1 MGPSIPR
8 TKKEREIQPRSLAFL
23 HSLGRVIN
31 QIHHFFANYPHVPAH
46 HRNLTVE
53 EEFPYPPPYS
63 NFPLFCGSLAFP
75 LLANTTISAPS
86 LFSPDSGILH
96 SAPLLGPKK
105 LRTRPTGSY
114 IPSQQL
120 FTDSDSEPPPSPTY
134 PHLSSPLLMLLG
146 APLSYLK
153 GSRGAIN
160 LSGLVLC
167 RPGLAWSFCVVRP
180 FLWWLRLHRINS
192 PSLMSSP
199 SSQNVSFV
207 SPNSPTN
214 SSQ

>member
-1 MGPSIPR
+1 
-8 TKKEREIQPRSLAFL
+8 
-23 HSLGRVIN
+23 
-31 QIHHFFANYPHVPAH
+31 
-46 HRNLTVE
+46 VE

-120 FTDSDSEPPPSPTY
+120 FTDSDSGAPPSPTY

-167 RPGLAWSFCVVRP
+167 RPGLAWP
-180 FLWWLRLHRINS
+180 GL
-192 PSLMSSP
+192 
-199 SSQNVSFV
+199 FV
-207 SPNSPTN
+207 SCGPFFGGCVYTGSILILDVITFFPNCFVRLTKFSNQLIAVVVGPCSLYTKMLLSTLSA
-214 SSQ
+214 SSSNQVQPVFLFLPRWSYCFLPKR